1 MNTIIL
7 FFCDRTAVR
16 LAMRS
21 GVPVARNRMRPIA
34 PANMAAGH
42 TALTCHW
49 QRNPLT
55 GRLEGHWSRERNTV
69 SEEGVSRSF
78 GYALAA

>member
-1 MNTIIL
+1 MDTITL
-7 FFCDRTAVR
+7 SFRDHATVR
-16 LAMRS
+16 LAMRA
-21 GVPVARNRMRPIA
+21 GVPVVRNRMRPIA
-34 PANMAAGH
+34 PANMAGGH

-49 QRNPLT
+49 QRNLLT
-55 GRLEGHWSRERNTV
+55 GRLEGRWARERNTV

>member
-1 MNTIIL
+1 MNTVIL
-7 FFCDRTAVR
+7 FFRDHAAVR
-16 LAMRS
+16 LAVRS
-21 GVPVARNRMRPIA
+21 AVPVMRNRMRPIVPLNA
-34 PANMAAGH
+34 AAGH
-42 TALTCHW
+42 TALASHW

-55 GRLEGHWSRERNTV
+55 GRLEGRWSRERNTV